1 MKKNNEIFDGDFPA
15 RLPLPLLVL
24 EQEDMVI
31 AWANMPAERLL
42 GGSSAEMVGR
52 KVNDFFP
59 RQEKDFCRRLCT
71 QKESEYPQ
79 RATLKTLRGAEV
91 PVSLLPCTLPGD
103 NLRMA
108 LVILDQSRLVQVE
121 KQVLQLKILLESI
134 RNIKELASREKNQQ
148 RFLSKVC
155 VDLVRGRGYNC
166 AWLALFNGENKAH
179 SFAES
184 GLGILPMEESLRLG
198 ELCYCAR
205 KSLQLPGVIF
215 IPNPLELC
223 GDCLLASIFGQTAG
237 ITVRI
242 EFAGRVYGVLNV
254 HLPAEKAGSDEQQ
267 LLADIAIDVA
277 MLLHSLETERTLRQ
291 AHQEAEQARQL
302 KKDFLGLAAHQ
313 LKTPMTPVR
322 EGIGILM
329 EEMSAGLTREQKDM
343 LEVIRRNIERIDKA
357 VSRIIIL
364 QKLTGGLEDFFFR
377 DTDLKEILDVI
388 FFDLTRL
395 SLLKKLHV
403 EIRHAENLH
412 KVRVDREKVILA
424 YSLLGQVILN
434 FTPHGPVILADGR
447 EEKTFFLSVE
457 TSSTTLDP
465 QDLAYFTQETAVSY
479 RVSRI
484 ASEFFLET
492 AICRETMR
500 RHGGHI
506 SAESAAGGIVVR
518 LHFPINTKGNL
529 NNE

>member
-1 MKKNNEIFDGDFPA
+1 MGESKNSSFRVEFNKK
-15 RLPLPLLVL
+15 
-24 EQEDMVI
+24 
-31 AWANMPAERLL
+31 
-42 GGSSAEMVGR
+42 
-52 KVNDFFP
+52 
-59 RQEKDFCRRLCT
+59 
-71 QKESEYPQ
+71 
-79 RATLKTLRGAEV
+79 
-91 PVSLLPCTLPGD
+91 
-103 NLRMA
+103 
-108 LVILDQSRLVQVE
+108 
-121 KQVLQLKILLESI
+121 LKIEFRGTQVTSDGGLVAI
-134 RNIKELASREKNQQ
+134 RELDEKLGLTELAGEYLQDKRYGKN
-148 RFLSKVC
+148 
-155 VDLVRGRGYNC
+155 
-166 AWLALFNGENKAH
+166 
-179 SFAES
+179 
-184 GLGILPMEESLRLG
+184 I
-198 ELCYCAR
+198 
-205 KSLQLPGVIF
+205 
-215 IPNPLELC
+215 
-223 GDCLLASIFGQTAG
+223 
-237 ITVRI
+237 
-242 EFAGRVYGVLNV
+242 
-254 HLPAEKAGSDEQQ
+254 
-267 LLADIAIDVA
+267 
-277 MLLHSLETERTLRQ
+277 
-291 AHQEAEQARQL
+291 L

-377 DTDLKEILDVI
+377 DTDSKEILDVI
-388 FFDLTRL
+388 FFNLTRL